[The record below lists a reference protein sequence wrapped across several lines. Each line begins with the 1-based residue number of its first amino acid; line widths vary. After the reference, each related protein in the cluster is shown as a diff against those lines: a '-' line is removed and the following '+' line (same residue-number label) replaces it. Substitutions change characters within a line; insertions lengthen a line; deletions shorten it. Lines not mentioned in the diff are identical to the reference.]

1 MGRPGKGKAKAK
13 APSAAAL
20 AKAAAN
26 AVFVWAQCDNAGC
39 QKWRKLPPGTKIDEH
54 NPWCVQ
60 RCCTG
65 PAGLLHPPLELAVR
79 TQGPCGVLCAVQSP
93 LLAVLLRL
101 ALSAG

>member
-54 NPWCVQ
+54 NPWCV
-60 RCCTG
+60 
-65 PAGLLHPPLELAVR
+65 
-79 TQGPCGVLCAVQSP
+79 
-93 LLAVLLRL
+93 
-101 ALSAG
+101 